1 MRTADKSGVL
11 GTFVKSRYFIL
22 IVILLVEYL
31 FFVFTA
37 PYFYTFGNFA
47 NILRQVS
54 STCMMAIP
62 ITCLLLAGH
71 MDLSVGSILGI
82 SGVIT
87 GIFLR
92 AEQPIGL
99 AIFIGLS
106 AGTAVGLLNGFL
118 IGVLKIQGLVV
129 TIGMQVMVRGLC
141 YILTLGRAVSG
152 YPKGFFFLGTGA
164 IFGLPVSIW
173 VLLILLIPSILVLE
187 RGYIGRYLIAIG
199 NNQKVARYSG
209 INVDR
214 IKVLLFAFCGFI
226 TSIASVFLIARI
238 SSAEATLGNGYELD
252 VITAAL
258 IGGVDINGGS
268 GKLQGAILGILIIG
282 VLRNGLN
289 MMGVSVIYQ
298 SIILGVLL
306 LAAVYRAPNK

>member
-1 MRTADKSGVL
+1 MRAANKPGILRD
-11 GTFVKSRYFIL
+11 FVKSRYFIL
-22 IVILLVEYL
+22 IIILLVEYL
-31 FFVFTA
+31 IFVFTA
-37 PYFYTFGNFA
+37 PYFYTFSNFV

-92 AEQPIGL
+92 AGHPIAL
-99 AIFIGLS
+99 AIFVGIS

-152 YPKGFFFLGTGA
+152 YPQPFFFLGTGA

-173 VLLILLIPSILVLE
+173 VLLILLIPSIFILE
-187 RGYIGRYLIAIG
+187 RGYIGRYLVAIG
-199 NNQKVARYSG
+199 NNQKVALYSG
-209 INVDR
+209 INVSR
-214 IKVLLFAFCGFI
+214 VKVLLFAFCGFI
-226 TSIASVFLIARI
+226 TSIASIFLIARI
-238 SSAEATLGNGYELD
+238 SSAEATLGSGYELD

-289 MMGVSVIYQ
+289 MTGVSVIYQ

-306 LAAVYRAPNK
+306 LAAVYRTPNK

>member
-1 MRTADKSGVL
+1 MGD
-11 GTFVKSRYFIL
+11 FIKSRYFIL
-22 IVILLVEYL
+22 VVILLVEYL

-37 PYFYTFGNFA
+37 PYFYTFDNFV

-92 AEQPIGL
+92 AGQPVAL
-99 AIFIGLS
+99 AVLAGVS
-106 AGTAVGLLNGFL
+106 MGTAVGFLNGLL

-141 YILTLGRAVSG
+141 YIFTLGRAVSG
-152 YPKGFFFLGTGA
+152 YPKKFFFLGTGA
-164 IFGLPVSIW
+164 ILGLPVSIW
-173 VLLILLIPSILVLE
+173 VLLILLIPSIFILE
-187 RGYIGRYLIAIG
+187 QGYIGRYLIAIG
-199 NNQKVARYSG
+199 NNQRVARYSG
-209 INVDR
+209 LEVSR
-214 IKVLLFAFCGFI
+214 IKVFLFAFCGFI

-238 SSAEATLGNGYELD
+238 SSAEATLGSGYELD

-268 GKLQGAILGILIIG
+268 GRLHGAILGILIIG

-306 LAAVYRAPNK
+306 LAAVYRTPNK

>member
-1 MRTADKSGVL
+1 MRAANKTNIPGD
-11 GTFVKSRYFIL
+11 FIKSRYFIL
-22 IVILLVEYL
+22 IIILLSEYL
-31 FFVFTA
+31 LFVFTA
-37 PYFYTFGNFA
+37 PYFYTFGNFV

-82 SGVIT
+82 SGVIA
-87 GIFLR
+87 GMFLR
-92 AEQPIGL
+92 TGQPIAL
-99 AIFIGLS
+99 AILAGVS
-106 AGTAVGLLNGFL
+106 AGTAVGFLNGLL

-152 YPKGFFFLGTGA
+152 YPNPFFFLGTGS
-164 IFGLPVSIW
+164 ILGLPVSIW
-173 VLLILLIPSILVLE
+173 ALSILLVPSILILE
-187 RGYIGRYLIAIG
+187 WGYIGRYLIAIG
-199 NNQKVARYSG
+199 NNQRVARYSG
-209 INVDR
+209 LAVGR
-214 IKVLLFAFCGFI
+214 IKVLLFAFCGFV

-238 SSAEATLGNGYELD
+238 SSAEATLGSGYELD

-268 GKLQGAILGILIIG
+268 GKIQGAILGILIIG

-298 SIILGVLL
+298 SIVLGVLL
-306 LAAVYRAPNK
+306 LVAVYRAPNK

>member
-1 MRTADKSGVL
+1 MKSPL
-11 GTFVKSRYFIL
+11 KTEAFRNFIKSRYLVLIIIL
-22 IVILLVEYL
+22 IIEYL
-31 FFVFTA
+31 IFVFTA
-37 PYFYTFGNFA
+37 PYFYTLGNFI

-54 STCMMAIP
+54 TTCMMAIP

-82 SGVIT
+82 SGIVT

-92 AEQPIGL
+92 DGQPL
-99 AIFIGLS
+99 AFAIFIGAS
-106 AGTAVGLLNGFL
+106 TGTMVGLFNGVL
-118 IGVLKIQGLVV
+118 IGILKIQGLVV

-152 YPKGFFFLGTGA
+152 YPSSFFYLGSG
-164 IFGLPVSIW
+164 
-173 VLLILLIPSILVLE
+173 LILGIPISILVLLAMLIPVIVILE

-199 NNQKVARYSG
+199 NNQKTALFSG
-209 INVDR
+209 INVSL

-268 GKLQGAILGILIIG
+268 GKLQGAILGVFIIG

-289 MMGVSVIYQ
+289 MLGVSVIYQ
-298 SIILGVLL
+298 YIILGVLL

>member
-1 MRTADKSGVL
+1 MNAAAETNAFRGFL
-11 GTFVKSRYFIL
+11 RSRYFIL
-22 IVILLVEYL
+22 VVILFIEYL

-37 PYFYTFGNFA
+37 PYFYTFGNFI

-82 SGVIT
+82 SGIIT
-87 GIFLR
+87 GMFLR
-92 AEQPIGL
+92 AGEPAAL
-99 AIFIGLS
+99 AIVSGVA
-106 AGTAVGLLNGFL
+106 AGTAVGLLNGVL

-152 YPKGFFFLGTGA
+152 YPSSFFFLGTGA
-164 IFGLPVSIW
+164 ILGIPVSIW
-173 VLLILLIPSILVLE
+173 ALLAILVPAVFILE
-187 RGYIGRYLIAIG
+187 RGYIGRYLVAIG
-199 NNQKVARYSG
+199 NNQKAALYSG
-209 INVDR
+209 INVSR
-214 IKVLLFAFCGFI
+214 IKVLLFGFCGFV

-238 SSAEATLGNGYELD
+238 SSAEATLGSGYELD
-252 VITAAL
+252 VITASL

-268 GKLQGAILGILIIG
+268 GKVQGAILGILIIG

-306 LAAVYRAPNK
+306 LASVYRAPNK

>member
-1 MRTADKSGVL
+1 MKPALKTNALHD
-11 GTFVKSRYFIL
+11 FIKSRYFIL
-22 IVILLVEYL
+22 VVILLLEYL
-31 FFVFTA
+31 IFVFTA
-37 PYFYTFGNFA
+37 PYFYSLGNFV

-82 SGVIT
+82 SGIIT

-92 AEQPIGL
+92 AGQPIAL
-99 AIFIGLS
+99 AILIGTC
-106 AGTAVGLLNGFL
+106 AGTAVGFLNGIL

-152 YPKGFFFLGTGA
+152 YPAPFFNLGSGS
-164 IFGLPVSIW
+164 IIGLPVSIW
-173 VLLILLIPSILVLE
+173 VLLAMLIPVILVLE
-187 RGYIGRYLIAIG
+187 RGYIGRYLVAIG
-199 NNQKVARYSG
+199 NNQKAALFSG
-209 INVDR
+209 INVGR
-214 IKVLLFAFCGFI
+214 VKVLIFSFCGFI

-289 MMGVSVIYQ
+289 MLGVSVVYQ

-306 LAAVYRAPNK
+306 LVAVYRSPNK

>member
-1 MRTADKSGVL
+1 MKKILKTEAFRN
-11 GTFVKSRYFIL
+11 FVKSRYFVLITIL
-22 IVILLVEYL
+22 FIEYL
-31 FFVFTA
+31 IFVFTA
-37 PYFYTFGNFA
+37 PYFYTLGNFT

-54 STCMMAIP
+54 TTCMMAIP

-82 SGVIT
+82 SGIIT

-92 AEQPIGL
+92 AGQPLAL
-99 AIFIGLS
+99 AILFGTCT
-106 AGTAVGLLNGFL
+106 GTAVGLLNGVL
-118 IGVLKIQGLVV
+118 IGILKIQGLVV
-129 TIGMQVMVRGLC
+129 TIGMQVMVRGLR

-152 YPKGFFFLGTGA
+152 YPSSFFYFGSGLILG
-164 IFGLPVSIW
+164 IPISVL
-173 VLLILLIPSILVLE
+173 VLLVMLIPAIIILE

-199 NNQKVARYSG
+199 NNQKTALFSG
-209 INVDR
+209 INVSR
-214 IKVLLFAFCGFI
+214 IKVLLFAFCGFV

-252 VITAAL
+252 VIIAAL

-268 GKLQGAILGILIIG
+268 GKLLGAILGVLIIG

-289 MMGVSVIYQ
+289 MLGVSVIYQ
-298 SIILGVLL
+298 YIILGVLL
-306 LAAVYRAPNK
+306 LVSVYRAPNK